1 MNRFHMYKDIPRNY
15 DAWDIDS
22 NYICQEVEGVRDV
35 TVEAVGQ
42 GIEAVLK
49 VTGKTGCSDYVQYIR
64 LAAGSRRLEFETEIE
79 WRELH
84 RLLKVAFPM
93 KVHAENGINE
103 MQFGFVRRPVHRS
116 RDWDKERFEVPNH
129 RYSALCDS
137 THGGAAGALIL
148 CSVF

>member
-49 VTGKTGCSDYVQYIR
+49 VTGKTGCSDYVQ
-64 LAAGSRRLEFETEIE
+64 
-79 WRELH
+79 
-84 RLLKVAFPM
+84 
-93 KVHAENGINE
+93 
-103 MQFGFVRRPVHRS
+103 
-116 RDWDKERFEVPNH
+116 
-129 RYSALCDS
+129 
-137 THGGAAGALIL
+137 
-148 CSVF
+148 